1 MSHLED
7 RLAEFV
13 CEELTGPEMAT
24 ARQHVAQCLECQG
37 RVAGFRKVQH
47 SLEQLPDVEVPRRM
61 VFVPSETPSIESMK
75 AKTRWAPLRWAI
87 PSAIAAALLLGLL
100 LSGSFRF
107 ERNDSGFVFA
117 LGPVS
122 DPTQTVEIQ
131 PPLQALVTEVPVVT
145 TIDYASLDYAQIVS
159 RIREDLRA
167 EEEVW
172 LRTEIDRVMGTVEAA
187 NDREIQRVR
196 AELQYLSELQR
207 VAQRDN
213 YQNASSIQLLA
224 QRTER
229 E

>member
-13 CEELTGPEMAT
+13 FEELTAPEMEA

-37 RVAGFRKVQH
+37 RVTGFRKVQY
-47 SLEQLPDVEVPRRM
+47 SLQQLPDVEVPRRM
-61 VFVPSETPSIESMK
+61 VFVPSETESIKSK
-75 AKTRWAPLRWAI
+75 SRWAPLRWAI
-87 PSAIAAALLLGLL
+87 PSAIAAALVLAVVLG
-100 LSGSFRF
+100 GSLRF
-107 ERNDSGFVFA
+107 ERNESGFVLA
-117 LGPVS
+117 LGSVS
-122 DPTQTVEIQ
+122 ESIQ
-131 PPLQALVTEVPVVT
+131 SAELQAVVAEVPVVT
-145 TIDYASLDYAQIVS
+145 TLDYANLDYAQIVN
-159 RIREDLRA
+159 RIAEDIRE

-172 LRTEIDRVMGTVEAA
+172 LRREIDSVMATVEAT
-187 NDREIQRVR
+187 NDREIQRLR

-207 VAQRDN
+207 VAQREY

>member
-7 RLAEFV
+7 RVAEFV
-13 CEELTGPEMAT
+13 FEELAGPEMEA

-61 VFVPSETPSIESMK
+61 VFVPSKTESIRSIESK
-75 AKTRWAPLRWAI
+75 LRWAPLRWAI
-87 PSAIAAALLLGLL
+87 PSAMAAVLVLALVLG
-100 LSGSFRF
+100 GSLRF
-107 ERNDSGFVFA
+107 ERNDSGFLVA
-117 LGPVS
+117 LGSVS
-122 DPTQTVEIQ
+122 EPIQAVE
-131 PPLQALVTEVPVVT
+131 LQAVVADPPAPPT
-145 TIDYASLDYAQIVS
+145 LDYASLDYAQIVN
-159 RIREDLRA
+159 RIREDIR
-167 EEEVW
+167 EEEEAW
-172 LRTEIDRVMGTVEAA
+172 LRTEIDRAMATVEAA
-187 NDREIQRVR
+187 NDREIQRVH

-207 VAQRDN
+207 VAQREY